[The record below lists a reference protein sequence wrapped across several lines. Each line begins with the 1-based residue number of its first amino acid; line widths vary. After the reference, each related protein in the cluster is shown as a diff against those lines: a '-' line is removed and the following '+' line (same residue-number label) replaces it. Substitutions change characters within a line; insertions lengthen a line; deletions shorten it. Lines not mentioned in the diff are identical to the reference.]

1 MKKLVL
7 ALLFIC
13 VWATLAVARPA
24 EPGVTTVKN
33 SDGSLLS
40 FLKFGDEHYHF
51 IETED
56 GYLVTEDGK
65 GGYVYVDELGAAS
78 EFIAK
83 DAAFRTD
90 KENAFLKELDQKV
103 AHQNYRKLHGDRFPE
118 DLLSDESS
126 FMHIPLMAYNQN
138 GEPALQKRPKAN
150 KWTTGERWF
159 PVVLVGTT
167 DKQHGDSAKFYDF
180 FNKPGYSENK
190 NIGSLRDYFLYVSG
204 GLFDPH
210 FDVYPVNINAS
221 LVSFG
226 KGSNYSEGK
235 LVAAG
240 LDELGKRADFKTNA
254 KKYCFQNSNVDGF
267 IYLFPGMEEDAMRQS
282 ENFWGHAFSM
292 SSNGSSRNYSAYSAG
307 GVLFDKYVFLAQFQ
321 DKSNNSLITNM
332 GSFAHEFSHVM
343 GLKDHYAKDSS
354 GKQINGPGYFD
365 LMSQGLYNGQSTN
378 SGDAPIGYSA
388 FEKEWMGWLTLE
400 ELQPDSVYSIKKLSE
415 MQAFSITNPNH
426 RDEYYIVEYRPREK
440 YDAYI
445 RADWGQ
451 VTNGV
456 YVWYIDFDQ
465 TIFVEERKAN
475 ADINHQRLALNAVLE
490 KNGYY
495 VDFTYV
501 NKGGVSPVSGIY
513 NVVFDGNDRTCFT
526 TSNGI
531 SLTACPEQSSSS
543 EASSSSEVSPESS
556 SSENPSRVVVGG
568 ADLAVSQVQLTL
580 NGRMLNVST
589 NVEGIKKVR
598 LIDLQGRLLLQE
610 VFSEKTATIYLSRFR
625 SGSYLLRVG
634 DTEFSENRKI
644 VLE

>member
-24 EPGVTTVKN
+24 APGVTTVKN

-138 GEPALQKRPKAN
+138 GEPALQKRPKAS

-235 LVAAG
+235 LQ
-240 LDELGKRADFKTNA
+240 TT
-254 KKYCFQNSNVDGF
+254 F
-267 IYLFPGMEEDAMRQS
+267 IICHL
-282 ENFWGHAFSM
+282 
-292 SSNGSSRNYSAYSAG
+292 
-307 GVLFDKYVFLAQFQ
+307 
-321 DKSNNSLITNM
+321 
-332 GSFAHEFSHVM
+332 SF
-343 GLKDHYAKDSS
+343 
-354 GKQINGPGYFD
+354 I
-365 LMSQGLYNGQSTN
+365 
-378 SGDAPIGYSA
+378 I
-388 FEKEWMGWLTLE
+388 
-400 ELQPDSVYSIKKLSE
+400 
-415 MQAFSITNPNH
+415 
-426 RDEYYIVEYRPREK
+426 
-440 YDAYI
+440 
-445 RADWGQ
+445 
-451 VTNGV
+451 
-456 YVWYIDFDQ
+456 
-465 TIFVEERKAN
+465 
-475 ADINHQRLALNAVLE
+475 
-490 KNGYY
+490 
-495 VDFTYV
+495 
-501 NKGGVSPVSGIY
+501 
-513 NVVFDGNDRTCFT
+513 
-526 TSNGI
+526 
-531 SLTACPEQSSSS
+531 
-543 EASSSSEVSPESS
+543 
-556 SSENPSRVVVGG
+556 
-568 ADLAVSQVQLTL
+568 
-580 NGRMLNVST
+580 
-589 NVEGIKKVR
+589 
-598 LIDLQGRLLLQE
+598 
-610 VFSEKTATIYLSRFR
+610 
-625 SGSYLLRVG
+625 
-634 DTEFSENRKI
+634 
-644 VLE
+644 